1 MGKTK
6 SNNFSATTSG
16 RCDREKNGL
25 PQKSGGQLPLIS
37 PIRRQNVKGAK
48 KICDILVSFFCV
60 IAAVR
65 LSD

>member
-6 SNNFSATTSG
+6 SNNFSVTTSG
-16 RCDREKNGL
+16 GCDRGKNGL

-48 KICDILVSFFCV
+48 KFAIFW
-60 IAAVR
+60 
-65 LSD
+65 